1 MGFASP
7 EQPGEPDHRPRP
19 EEPDSTLH
27 QPRPPPAD
35 KAAQEQQL
43 QREVAPAAPPAEQEV
58 LDRTSPVPP
67 HPSLCPPPAC
77 DAPALR
83 EEPRGAPPA
92 RVKTEPHE
100 ENVLS
105 EEGDPPAEEE
115 PGFSGAE
122 PARPPP
128 LDVGFI
134 PELVHRCP
142 RCGDAFAQAAGLRLH
157 LEQKRKSYACDWC
170 CKSFAQSADLRRHLR
185 THTGER
191 PHRCTFCSKS
201 FSQRG
206 NLRRHLRIHTGERPY
221 SCPFCCRTFSD
232 GDTMKKHK
240 RTHAGE
246 RTHRCAQCARTFA
259 SAGGLQLHFKKD
271 SCFVANA

>member
-1 MGFASP
+1 
-7 EQPGEPDHRPRP
+7 
-19 EEPDSTLH
+19 
-27 QPRPPPAD
+27 RPPPAA

-43 QREVAPAAPPAEQEV
+43 LQREVAPAVLPAEREV
-58 LDRTSPVPP
+58 RDRTSPVPP
-67 HPSLCPPPAC
+67 HSSLCPPPTCAPKALI
-77 DAPALR
+77 DRPALE
-83 EEPRGAPPA
+83 EEPQGAPPA
-92 RVKTEPHE
+92 HSVPPGEP
-100 ENVLS
+100 S
-105 EEGDPPAEEE
+105 
-115 PGFSGAE
+115 
-122 PARPPP
+122 
-128 LDVGFI
+128 
-134 PELVHRCP
+134 
-142 RCGDAFAQAAGLRLH
+142 
-157 LEQKRKSYACDWC
+157 KRKSYACDWC

-240 RTHAGE
+240 RTHSGE
-246 RTHRCAQCARTFA
+246 RTHRCARCARTFG
-259 SAGGLQLHFKKD
+259 SAGSLQLHFKRD